1 MEHRKSSDKVISLAK
16 RRSIKGAS
24 LQSNRGLHE
33 AGTRV
38 IAVTSGKGGVGKTNI
53 VANLGFALSKMGK
66 KVLMLDADLG
76 LGNIDILLGM
86 VPKYNLAHVL
96 TGAKTISQIIIEGP
110 GNMKILPASSGIQ
123 EITHLAKSQQVEIL
137 TDLDLLI
144 DDVDVLLIDTGAG
157 ISSNVMYF
165 NATAQEILVVATQ
178 EPTSMTDAYALMKVL
193 SLDYEETHFK
203 LVVNMAGN
211 SQEARETF
219 RQLNL
224 VAERFLDI
232 SIEYMGH
239 ILFDKNITKA
249 VKRQKLVT
257 ELYPES
263 DASLCFTSLAKD
275 LYDSAPQN
283 VPVGGTHFFWKHLLE
298 NSMK

>member
-1 MEHRKSSDKVISLAK
+1 MEQKKSSDKVISLTK
-16 RRSIKGAS
+16 RRLKKGAS
-24 LQSNRGLHE
+24 LQNNRGLDE

-53 VANLGFALSKMGK
+53 VANLGFALSRLGK
-66 KVLMLDADLG
+66 KVLILDADLG

-96 TGAKTISQIIIEGP
+96 KGVKTIPQIIIEGP
-110 GNMKILPASSGIQ
+110 GNIKILPASSGIQ
-123 EITHLAKSQQVEIL
+123 EITQLAKSQQIEIL

-144 DDVDVLLIDTGAG
+144 DDVDVLLIDTAAG

-165 NATAQEILVVATQ
+165 NATAQEIVVVATQ

-211 SQEARETF
+211 SEGARETF

-224 VAERFLDI
+224 VADKFLDI
-232 SIEYMGH
+232 SIEYIGH
-239 ILFDKNITKA
+239 ILFDKNVTKA
-249 VKRQKLVT
+249 VKRQKLIT
-257 ELYPES
+257 DLYPES
-263 DASLCFTSLAKD
+263 DAGRCFTSLAKK
-275 LYDSAPQN
+275 LYDSGPQK
-283 VPVGGTHFFWKHLLE
+283 VPIGGTHFFWKHLLQ
-298 NSMK
+298 NSAE